1 MTSLQPQSDHD
12 DPEIEPTAMSEMDNP
27 VETDTPQAAQTE
39 EDESTVAL
47 RRRTSRKGR
56 QSIVFSVPDL
66 PPIRRPRGLDHLDRT
81 PQIPSPDH
89 KHLPGWTKRL
99 HSQAAPILAD
109 IAGHLD
115 GEAQEIFLGQVNR
128 VVSMISEGKFSQ
140 ARLYAKLIDD
150 GYKQVSTF
158 RKTQEKSA
166 RQTMAISTL
175 RKRLTDDVRALQG
188 RVGQDAFSKVQQDL
202 RQANTRDELH
212 ELQQEVTRLQS
223 EVQQVE
229 SKRRDREIARTR
241 ERIMHVAGGTKSRSS
256 AAVVQES
263 GGWQAMLKQFA
274 VENGIVSEDGSDS
287 TDSK

>member
-12 DPEIEPTAMSEMDNP
+12 DPEIEPTAMSGTDNT
-27 VETDTPQAAQTE
+27 EEADTPQAAQPD
-39 EDESTVAL
+39 EDESSASL

-56 QSIVFSVPDL
+56 QTIVFSVPDL
-66 PPIRRPRGLDHLDRT
+66 PPIRRPRGLDHLDRS

-89 KHLPGWTKRL
+89 KHLPGWTKRM
-99 HSQAAPILAD
+99 HSQAAPILGD

-128 VVSMISEGKFSQ
+128 VVAMISEGKFSQ

-150 GYKQVSTF
+150 GYKQVSTV

-166 RQTMAISTL
+166 RQTMALSTI
-175 RKRLTDDVRALQG
+175 RKRLSDDVRALQG
-188 RVGQDAFSKVQQDL
+188 RVGQEAFSKIQQDL

-212 ELQQEVTRLQS
+212 DVQQEVTRLQA

-256 AAVVQES
+256 AAVAQES

-274 VENGIVSEDGSDS
+274 VENGIVSEDSSD
-287 TDSK
+287 THDGK